1 MVSSD
6 KESKGESAVNQLNLS
21 RTRGSA
27 FSAFGVVDV
36 ENVEYCEGWF
46 VGYFISK
53 ANV

>member
-27 FSAFGVVDV
+27 FSAFGVCVFEERGILRRMV
-36 ENVEYCEGWF
+36 HE
-46 VGYFISK
+46 FIL
-53 ANV
+53 